1 MLRAMMTINFDG
13 SATFEQ
19 SRSFS
24 NELVRRDWQKL
35 DKLNTVWQAIFEE
48 GLSGEIIF
56 DVIKSDINFAL
67 EKAGIKRIKA
77 EIYLGNSKFVLA

>member
-1 MLRAMMTINFDG
+1 MKRAMMTIDFDG

-24 NELVRRDWQKL
+24 NELLRRDWQKL
-35 DKLNTVWQAIFEE
+35 DKLNTVWQTIFEE
-48 GLSGEIIF
+48 GLSGENIF

-67 EKAGIKRIKA
+67 DKAGIKKIKA
-77 EIYLGNSKFVLA
+77 EIYLGSSKFILA